1 MSFFPVPNNAT
12 SQYLFEKSATY
23 FDGEQVPRRAHAL
36 LPDAK
41 LVSVLLMIY
50 QMEYIYGWPCLQVT
64 ILISPAKRAYSWY
77 QHMRAHNDPVAMNYS
92 FYEVITASETSV
104 KPLRELRNRLMGRQ
118 K

>member
-50 QMEYIYGWPCLQVT
+50 QMDLHIWVALFAGDYSDIASKTGLQLV
-64 ILISPAKRAYSWY
+64 S
-77 QHMRAHNDPVAMNYS
+77 AHEGA
-92 FYEVITASETSV
+92 
-104 KPLRELRNRLMGRQ
+104 
-118 K
+118 